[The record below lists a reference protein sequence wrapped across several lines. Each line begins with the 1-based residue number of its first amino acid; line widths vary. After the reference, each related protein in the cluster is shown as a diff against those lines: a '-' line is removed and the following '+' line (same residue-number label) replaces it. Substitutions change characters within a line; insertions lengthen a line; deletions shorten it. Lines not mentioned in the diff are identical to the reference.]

1 MNKPAYLGLSTLELS
16 KIVMHQFQYD
26 YVKPKFG
33 EKANLCYIDT
43 DSFVIYRKK
52 DGIYKDIAE
61 DVETRFD
68 TSNYELDRSLPKG
81 KHKKVIRLMKDEL
94 GGKIMKEFV
103 GLRVKT
109 YSYFIDDNSEDKR
122 VKSTKKC
129 VMKRK
134 GTF

>member
-1 MNKPAYLGLSTLELS
+1 M
-16 KIVMHQFQYD
+16 
-26 YVKPKFG
+26 
-33 EKANLCYIDT
+33 CYIDT

-134 GTF
+134 GTFWNYKNCLEATKLENKINHVENNEIIVDCLKRDIQNS

>member
-1 MNKPAYLGLSTLELS
+1 M
-16 KIVMHQFQYD
+16 
-26 YVKPKFG
+26 
-33 EKANLCYIDT
+33 CYIDT

-134 GTF
+134 GKFWNCKNCLEATKLENKINHVENNEIIVDCLKRDIQNS